1 MNFFK
6 PFINTRLVVFM
17 VAGKDSYDVPIIVI
31 SQADVTSVQWQ
42 IVYMWSMTG
51 TENML
56 VRNQEEGWWQVSEE
70 HLGLEGI

>member
-1 MNFFK
+1 
-6 PFINTRLVVFM
+6 M

-42 IVYMWSMTG
+42 IVYMWRMTG

-56 VRNQEEGWWQVSEE
+56 VRNQEEGWCQVSEE